1 MKNWQQVKNLLKK
14 HEGLSLYL
22 YTCPAGKKSIGY
34 GHNIEDRGISEEV
47 AELLLEQDTQI
58 AYKQVK
64 NAVKCFDSLS
74 EARQYVLIDMC
85 FNMGITKLMCFKK
98 MLAALD
104 KADYKTAAKEMLDS
118 KWARQVKSR
127 ANYLACVMQSG
138 IW

>member
-1 MKNWQQVKNLLKK
+1 MKNWQQVKQLIKK
-14 HEGLSLYL
+14 HEGLSLSL
-22 YTCPAGKKSIGY
+22 YKCLSGKQTIGY

-47 AELLLEQDTQI
+47 AELLLEQDTEI

-64 NAVKCFDSLS
+64 NAIKCFDTLN

-85 FNMGITKLMCFKK
+85 FNIGITKLMSFKK
-98 MLAALD
+98 MLAALN
-104 KADYKTAAKEMLDS
+104 KSDYKTAAKEMLDS

>member
-14 HEGLSLYL
+14 HEALSLTL
-22 YTCPAGKKSIGY
+22 YKCPAGKITIGY
-34 GHNIEDRGISEEV
+34 GHNIEDVGISQEV
-47 AELLLEQDTQI
+47 ADLLLEQDTQI

-64 NAVKCFDSLS
+64 NAIKCFDTLN

-85 FNMGITKLMCFKK
+85 FNIGITKLMSFKK
-98 MLAALD
+98 MLSALD
-104 KADYKTAAKEMLDS
+104 KGNYKTAAKEMLDS